1 VCLFLIVIATLN
13 LSAAWDP
20 DALTAYGAALGLG
33 EVACATRW
41 FYATEG
47 DRLVDQRVSPR
58 IVWRDAARH
67 LASAAL
73 YVLSADAAS
82 LPLSPR
88 LALICRRVWP

>member
-1 VCLFLIVIATLN
+1 V
-13 LSAAWDP
+13 
-20 DALTAYGAALGLG
+20 
-33 EVACATRW
+33 TRW

-47 DRLVDQRVSPR
+47 GRLVDQRVSPR
-58 IVWRDAARH
+58 IVWRGAARH

-88 LALICRRVWP
+88 LALIAAGGAVALVAACRGQP